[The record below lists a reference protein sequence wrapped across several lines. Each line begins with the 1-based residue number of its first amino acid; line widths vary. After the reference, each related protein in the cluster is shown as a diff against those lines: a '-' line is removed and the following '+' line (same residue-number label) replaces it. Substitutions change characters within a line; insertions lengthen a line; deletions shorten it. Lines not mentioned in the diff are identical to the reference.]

1 MNTEK
6 AQQAI
11 NKILEALESGN
22 LPTFCLSVFECPDV
36 PAKKYSFL
44 NKLILA
50 ASNTFDARGFQT
62 WKKAGRTVK
71 AGTRAVWIFAPF
83 LVPAKKAESE
93 SDAIKADGA
102 DENPGYQ
109 LRGFK
114 LVPVFR
120 AEDTEGK
127 PLGYDPPKLPEI
139 PLLEVAEKWGI
150 AVSATVFAGRSYGSY
165 LSAVPTGQAGNGQG
179 SEIELRS
186 PEAEVFFHELAH
198 AAHDRLL
205 AKEGK
210 NLKPG
215 QHQEQE
221 VVAELAAGILAATQG
236 VRWNPERVAAYVASY
251 KADKWL
257 VIRLMGT
264 VEKVVETILREAQ
277 DKSLDAARQDAN
289 AMPQCA

>member
-22 LPTFCLSVFECPDV
+22 LPAFCLSVFECPDV
-36 PAKKYSFL
+36 PARKYSFL

-50 ASNTFDARGFQT
+50 ASSTFDARGFQT
-62 WKKAGRTVK
+62 WKKSGRTVK
-71 AGTRAVWIFAPF
+71 AGSKAVWIFAPF

-93 SDAIKADGA
+93 SDPIEPDGA
-102 DENPGYQ
+102 DEKPGYK

-127 PLGYDPPKLPEI
+127 PLGYEPPKLPEI
-139 PLLEVAEKWGI
+139 PLLEVARKWGI

-165 LSAVPTGQAGNGQG
+165 NGQDK
-179 SEIELRS
+179 EIDLRS

-210 NLKPG
+210 GLKPG

-264 VEKVVETILREAQ
+264 VEKVVETILAEVTQ
-277 DKSLDAARQDAN
+277 SVS
-289 AMPQCA
+289 